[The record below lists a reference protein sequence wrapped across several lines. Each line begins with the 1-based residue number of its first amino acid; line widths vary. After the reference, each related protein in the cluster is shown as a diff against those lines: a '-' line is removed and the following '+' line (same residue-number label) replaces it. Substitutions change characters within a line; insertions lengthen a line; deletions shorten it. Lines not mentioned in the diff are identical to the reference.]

1 MGHSSSRKN
10 VILFL
15 SALFSILHAQGVKV
29 KPGAL
34 EAASAVYAKG

>member
-15 SALFSILHAQGVKV
+15 SALFSILNAHGVKV
-29 KPGAL
+29 KSGAV
-34 EAASAVYAKG
+34 EAASAVYA